1 MGQTLAPTHAVAHP
15 FDTAA
20 GSYDTDFTETL
31 LARWL
36 REAVWSVLDDA
47 FAPGDHVLELGC
59 GTGEDAV
66 WLAQHGVRVTATDAS
81 LAMLDTAQR
90 KAMAAG
96 VSELID
102 FAAFDLAA
110 AASDRL
116 PFTDHRLPFTGAF
129 SNFGPLNCLP
139 DRRPLAA
146 ALSRWLQPG
155 GKVVLVV
162 MGPICP
168 WEIGWHMIHGQPGA
182 AFRRFRGGVKAHV
195 GNGATIPVWYPS
207 PRTLVHE
214 FGDEFTLVEVR
225 GIGSVLPPSYLNHLV
240 DRQPDLFTRLAKL
253 DERIGPAWPAT
264 WLNDHYLVVLEK
276 K

>member
-1 MGQTLAPTHAVAHP
+1 MTPATAPIPPAAAGTPNPARRKRGSDGQLASSPAMPGTP
-15 FDTAA
+15 FDAAA
-20 GSYDTDFTETL
+20 GSYDADFTGTL

-36 REAVWSVLDDA
+36 REAVWSVLADT
-47 FAPGDHVLELGC
+47 FVPGDRVLELGC

-66 WLAQHGVRVTATDAS
+66 WLAQRGIHVTATDAS

-139 DRRPLAA
+139 RSPATGLA
-146 ALSRWLQPG
+146 G
-155 GKVVLVV
+155 
-162 MGPICP
+162 C
-168 WEIGWHMIHGQPGA
+168 
-182 AFRRFRGGVKAHV
+182 
-195 GNGATIPVWYPS
+195 
-207 PRTLVHE
+207 
-214 FGDEFTLVEVR
+214 
-225 GIGSVLPPSYLNHLV
+225 
-240 DRQPDLFTRLAKL
+240 
-253 DERIGPAWPAT
+253 GPAARWCWWSWGRSARGRSAGT
-264 WLNDHYLVVLEK
+264 
-276 K
+276 